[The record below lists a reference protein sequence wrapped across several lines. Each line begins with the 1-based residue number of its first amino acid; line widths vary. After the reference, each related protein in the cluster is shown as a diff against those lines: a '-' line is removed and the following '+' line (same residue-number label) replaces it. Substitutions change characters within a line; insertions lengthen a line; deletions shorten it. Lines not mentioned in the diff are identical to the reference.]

1 MKLSAY
7 NVRLTRIQNMVK
19 RHRTFGENTQMQ
31 PIHWRLLSHTA
42 EFIMKMRKKNQ
53 IKLHDHVTATS
64 CALYIVDTL
73 YALAIIHR
81 QCSNM

>member
-7 NVRLTRIQNMVK
+7 NVRYTRIQNMVK

-42 EFIMKMRKKNQ
+42 EFIMKMRKK
-53 IKLHDHVTATS
+53 IKLNYMIMSPLHRVH
-64 CALYIVDTL
+64 YTL
-73 YALAIIHR
+73 
-81 QCSNM
+81 